1 MATPFSDSS
10 LGFVVDSVVANK
22 KMSQDKYSALL
33 GDHS

>member
-22 KMSQDKYSALL
+22 KDVAGQVFGIAR
-33 GDHS
+33 